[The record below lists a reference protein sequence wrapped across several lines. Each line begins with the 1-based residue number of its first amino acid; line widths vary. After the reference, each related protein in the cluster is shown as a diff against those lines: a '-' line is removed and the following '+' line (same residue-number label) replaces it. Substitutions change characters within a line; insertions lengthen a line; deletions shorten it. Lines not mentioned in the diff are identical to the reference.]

1 MSSVPLLP
9 KVAITGLGLVS
20 PFGAG
25 QTSFFS
31 ALADGRSALALH
43 PELSSTLP
51 GDLARQPVWAG
62 RVPDFGADKAVE
74 AGKRRRMP
82 RLSQMAIV
90 AAREAMGLQ
99 PGAASQDA
107 ALYRRYRP
115 DRLGVVLGTGLGCV
129 EYTID
134 FVRSFLSGGLAAAS
148 PAVFPYTVMNASAG
162 LVAIELALTGPN
174 ITVNHRELSLAES
187 IATGAELLLTN
198 RADAVLCGGCDELG
212 PWLYHGLWRLGALA
226 PFLNE
231 GDGAPLH
238 PYERS
243 SGGIVPGEGAAI
255 VLLERADAETSA
267 PCLGYLSGWA
277 RAGDSR
283 HRIGWPTVAASD
295 GQDPSQAPRAHLF
308 SGAAQS
314 IVQSVQSAGLRP
326 EDVSYVAGAGNGTA
340 CDAIETAALRA
351 ALGQVAERVPIS
363 SILGQCGESLMS
375 TGLRFGAALS
385 ALRSATLPGTTHCR
399 TPDKTRSLPGLVR
412 FPTPS
417 SVEHV
422 LIPTIAQGGG
432 NVSLVVSRA

>member
-198 RADAVLCGGCDELG
+198 RADA
-212 PWLYHGLWRLGALA
+212 
-226 PFLNE
+226 
-231 GDGAPLH
+231 
-238 PYERS
+238 
-243 SGGIVPGEGAAI
+243 
-255 VLLERADAETSA
+255 ETSA

-283 HRIGWPTVAASD
+283 HRIGWPTIAASD
-295 GQDPSQAPRAHLF
+295 GQDPSHPPSAHLF

-314 IVQSVQSAGLRP
+314 IIQSVQIAGLRP